1 MRWLE
6 KRLWLVVFAAVLGV
20 GALCLAGVLEPIDFD
35 RDRLSGVVFEFCLI
49 GGGFL
54 FTVYS
59 VLISATGGFVA
70 RLRDDGA
77 GSFVAVLRRLRHTIF
92 ASFVT
97 SLSAAPFMVGLIDP
111 AGTTGEALYFT
122 WVAVAAAS
130 VTYFMY
136 SLVLIGLVLAPVR
149 DG

>member
-6 KRLWLVVFAAVLGV
+6 KRLWPAVFALTLALGL
-20 GALCLAGVLEPIDFD
+20 LCWFDLLEPASFD
-35 RDRLSGVVFEFCLI
+35 RERLASTLFEFCLI

-70 RLRDDGA
+70 RLREDGA
-77 GSFVAVLRRLRHTIF
+77 GAFVTVLRRLRHTIF

-97 SLSAAPFMVGLIDP
+97 ALTAVPFIVAIVDP
-111 AGTTGEALYFT
+111 AATNGVVELLFYV
-122 WVAVAAAS
+122 WLAVAAAS
-130 VTYFMY
+130 VAYFMY
-136 SLVLIGLVLAPVR
+136 SLALIGLVLAPVK
-149 DG
+149 